1 MEEGEISRE
10 DIPRKV
16 GEAEKGMEMDVSP
29 RPLCF
34 FLSFARWFGRQSC
47 LLEKAK
53 KKRIQV
59 GEGNGRQNHIG
70 QWAVLFFLAFSWHWV
85 LGSRHSRH
93 SV

>member
-1 MEEGEISRE
+1 VVLRFGSPSGVIRGRAPLCSINKQLRLTRRLGRKRVEEGEISRE

-53 KKRIQV
+53 KKK
-59 GEGNGRQNHIG
+59 
-70 QWAVLFFLAFSWHWV
+70 
-85 LGSRHSRH
+85 GSR
-93 SV
+93 